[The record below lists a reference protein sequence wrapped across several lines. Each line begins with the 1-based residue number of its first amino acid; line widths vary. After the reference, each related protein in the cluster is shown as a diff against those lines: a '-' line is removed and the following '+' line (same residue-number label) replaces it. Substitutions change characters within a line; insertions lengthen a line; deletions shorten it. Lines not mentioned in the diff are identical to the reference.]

1 MNAIFICKSLSNK
14 VSVYK
19 IGHLHLR
26 DFWMMF
32 CTVSHQMHAIPDG
45 LWLIAQ
51 GQRTVANE
59 YTSMRK
65 KT

>member
-1 MNAIFICKSLSNK
+1 
-14 VSVYK
+14 VYK
-19 IGHLHLR
+19 IRHLHLR